1 VPQPPSR
8 ELLERLPRTFRP
20 ALNDQ
25 FRAWDLLF
33 PAEQR
38 RIEAQLRWVGGL
50 GPEEFRRLFAP
61 LVEIENRMDLPRWDP
76 SAGLTVRD
84 TGVLARSPL
93 YPQWRAEVERVFS
106 RIDEAVELSRAPRL
120 VVCVLPSGLPLAGQ
134 ALWPE
139 LKGSWVALD
148 RPFGGLL
155 EPLAAAMAGRKLS
168 AGVEPVEATWIVECD
183 PRLAPPAATVLCW
196 TALAGLRREFL
207 QRLNTIRRDLRSVDE
222 THAEL
227 RRLDISALAGDESP
241 RVREFVRS
249 VLLSGNGSLVFNNSF
264 VQWAASEALR
274 RVQPQV
280 LFACFGVR
288 PRLKP
293 FSSVVLF
300 EDQSRSNPTPDED
313 DPAGSVVDALLLAE
327 YVYLAARR
335 LGDPVMTLL
344 AAADLDRALVLGPPV
359 PSHWTAAELTDFASR
374 WLAAEG

>member
-1 VPQPPSR
+1 
-8 ELLERLPRTFRP
+8 
-20 ALNDQ
+20 
-25 FRAWDLLF
+25 
-33 PAEQR
+33 
-38 RIEAQLRWVGGL
+38 
-50 GPEEFRRLFAP
+50 
-61 LVEIENRMDLPRWDP
+61 MDLPRWDP

-106 RIDEAVELSRAPRL
+106 RIDEAVELSHAPRL

-139 LKGSWVALD
+139 LKGGWVALD

-196 TALAGLRREFL
+196 TALAALRREFL

-227 RRLDISALAGDESP
+227 RRLDISALAGDASP

-344 AAADLDRALVLGPPV
+344 AAADLDRVLVLGPPV
-359 PSHWTAAELTDFASR
+359 PNHWTAAELTDFARR